1 MNLKEVF
8 DQLTFGELSQLAI
21 GGYDVGAIQPKNYD
35 KMVAHTNLGLAALY
49 KRFNLKE
56 GRLTVS
62 IQLGRFT
69 YPINSKYAV
78 SSRFSREPVRYIMDS
93 TVAPFTDDINK
104 IERVYAQTGYEFSLN
119 DEADVYSMFTP
130 TATTLRVPEVVVTGS
145 VDMPDEIKTEELEVV
160 YRASHPKIIG
170 DGLDLEPEEVSLE
183 LPESHLEALL
193 LFIAGRI
200 HTPTGM
206 SNETNMGNTYAAKYE
221 QECMRLEQLNLRV
234 DQFSQPDRIAR
245 NGWV

>member
-21 GGYDVGAIQPKNYD
+21 GGNDNGAIAPKNYD
-35 KMVAHTNLGLAALY
+35 RMVAHTNLALSAIY

-56 GRLTVS
+56 GRLTLDL
-62 IQLGRFT
+62 QT
-69 YPINSKYAV
+69 DQ
-78 SSRFSREPVRYIMDS
+78 FSYTLTAEDL
-93 TVAPFTDDINK
+93 NK
-104 IERVYAQTGYEFSLN
+104 IERVYGQTGYEFSLN
-119 DEADVYSMFTP
+119 DEADPYSMFTP
-130 TATTLRVPEVVVTGS
+130 TAKVLRVPEIVVNGAVN
-145 VDMPDEIKTEELEVV
+145 MPDEIKTEELELV
-160 YRASHPKIIG
+160 YRAAHPKIVP
-170 DGLDLEPEEVSLE
+170 DGTYLDPEEIQLE
-183 LPESHLEALL
+183 LPDTHLEALL
-193 LFIAGRI
+193 LFIAGRV